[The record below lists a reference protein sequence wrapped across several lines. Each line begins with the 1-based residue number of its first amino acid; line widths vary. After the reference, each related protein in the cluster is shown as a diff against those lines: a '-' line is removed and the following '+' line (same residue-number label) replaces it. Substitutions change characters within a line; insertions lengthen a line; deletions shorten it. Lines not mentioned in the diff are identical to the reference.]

1 MRKFVFSTVMAAM
14 LLSGANLALATG
26 GHGGGGGSTGGGSTG
41 GGSTGGGSAGPE
53 KDGSPG
59 ADGDAAAA
67 AERSANSAALAE
79 CERLEEERRI
89 GQSGPTSGTETSLAG
104 RDCDMPIR
112 GSAN

>member
-14 LLSGANLALATG
+14 LLSGASLALATG
-26 GHGGGGGSTGGGSTG
+26 GHGGGGGGGSTG
-41 GGSTGGGSAGPE
+41 AE

-59 ADGDAAAA
+59 PDRDAAAA

-79 CERLEEERRI
+79 CERLVEERR
-89 GQSGPTSGTETSLAG
+89 SGPTSGSETSLAG

-112 GSAN
+112 GSGN

>member
-1 MRKFVFSTVMAAM
+1 MRKIMFSTVMAAM

-26 GHGGGGGSTGGGSTG
+26 GHGGGGGSTGGDSTG
-41 GGSTGGGSAGPE
+41 GGSTGGGSTGAE

-59 ADGDAAAA
+59 PDRDAAAA

-79 CERLEEERRI
+79 CERQVEERRI

-104 RDCDMPIR
+104 RDCDTPVR
-112 GSAN
+112 GSGN

>member
-59 ADGDAAAA
+59 ADRDAAAA